1 MTNEV
6 TEYKD
11 RNYYVQRQGEEKTI
25 VIDRAQYEN
34 IEKVLI
40 DTNAKFIKIGE
51 KIIAVSSIRE
61 VGKLKKQ
68 EPFRAN

>member
-1 MTNEV
+1 MTSEV
-6 TEYKD
+6 IEYKD
-11 RNYYVQRQGEEKTI
+11 RSYYVQRQGDEKTI
-25 VIDRAQYEN
+25 VIDKEQYDN
-34 IEKVLI
+34 IEKILI